1 MAGKKIC
8 VIGAGPSG
16 MSFLCWAAKLARE
29 GRKLPEIVCFEKQSD
44 WGGLWNYT
52 WRTGSDANGEP
63 VHGSMYRYLWSNGP
77 KECLE
82 LPQYTFEEHYGK
94 PIPSFPPREVLFDYL
109 QGRWKKEDVKKMVT
123 FNSVVRDVQYN
134 KEKDNFTVVVKDLLK
149 DKVLEPEEF
158 DYVIVASGH
167 YSTPNVP
174 TFPGVEKF
182 PGRVLHAHDFRD
194 ANEFAGKTLLLVGAS
209 YSAEDIALQ
218 CIKYGAKRVICTWRS
233 KPMGF
238 NWPDSIEERPLIQKF
253 EGNTAFFKD
262 GSKHDVDVVMMCTGY
277 LHSYPFLREELRLK
291 SKNVLYPP
299 NLYKGLVWME
309 GGNNK
314 LFYSGVQ
321 DQYYTYTMFDVCGLW
336 LAKHLLGE
344 IDLPDKATMNRDWN
358 KWVDRNKALAD
369 CHEEINFQT
378 DFVMDL
384 VKDCGEDYP
393 YNLDVGDIFHAWEH
407 HKDQDVLTYRDQSFP
422 SKFTGTPSPIHMC
435 SFMEALDDSMQTFM
449 NKIKK

>member
-1 MAGKKIC
+1 
-8 VIGAGPSG
+8 
-16 MSFLCWAAKLARE
+16 MSFLCWAAKLSRE

-123 FNSVVRDVQYN
+123 FNTVVRDVQYN
-134 KEKDNFTVVVKDLLK
+134 KEKDNFMVVVKDLVK
-149 DKVLEPEEF
+149 DKVLEGEEF

-238 NWPDSIEERPLIQKF
+238 NWPESIEERPLVQKF

-314 LFYSGVQ
+314 LFYAGVQ

-336 LAKHLLGE
+336 LVKHLLGE
-344 IDLPDKATMNRDWN
+344 IELPDKATMNRDWN
-358 KWVDRNKALAD
+358 KWVETARREGPSGGI
-369 CHEEINFQT
+369 EER
-378 DFVMDL
+378 
-384 VKDCGEDYP
+384 G
-393 YNLDVGDIFHAWEH
+393 A
-407 HKDQDVLTYRDQSFP
+407 FP
-422 SKFTGTPSPIHMC
+422 LLRLPRSLLPR
-435 SFMEALDDSMQTFM
+435 
-449 NKIKK
+449 